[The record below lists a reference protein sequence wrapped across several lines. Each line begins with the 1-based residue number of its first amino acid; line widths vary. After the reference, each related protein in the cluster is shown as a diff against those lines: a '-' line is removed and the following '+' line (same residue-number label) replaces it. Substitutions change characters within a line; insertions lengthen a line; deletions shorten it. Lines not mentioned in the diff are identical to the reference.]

1 MSWIIDIL
9 NSISEKNKDSENTIE
24 PAPLYLELEYP
35 DYFTNNEPEDD
46 DNKNKTVIIIDI

>member
-9 NSISEKNKDSENTIE
+9 NSISEKNRDPSNTME

-35 DYFTNNEPEDD
+35 GYFTDEKSEDD
-46 DNKNKTVIIIDI
+46 DEDNKTVIIIDI